1 VLESTI
7 GLPSHLDLGTVAL
20 SVGLRAG
27 GILSPGYA
35 PVVSPSIESI

>member
-7 GLPSHLDLGTVAL
+7 GLPLHLDLSTVAL

-27 GILSPGYA
+27 GILSPGSA
-35 PVVSPSIESI
+35 PVVSLNIEFI